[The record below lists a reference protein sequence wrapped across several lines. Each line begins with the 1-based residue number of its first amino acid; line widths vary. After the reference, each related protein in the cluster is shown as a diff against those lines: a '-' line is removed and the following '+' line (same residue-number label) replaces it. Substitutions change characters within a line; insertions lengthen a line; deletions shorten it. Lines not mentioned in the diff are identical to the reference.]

1 VEEEK
6 YVTLIEGLLLLP
18 VVAVAVN
25 SRGEGVMLLDHGH
38 VDRGCKAA
46 VCLMNLLRIKPSNSV
61 AVGVVIFSGEFNYK
75 IQQLNVVAL
84 HVYREYMHNPYPACC
99 H

>member
-6 YVTLIEGLLLLP
+6 DATLIEGLLPGP

-25 SRGEGVMLLDHGH
+25 SRGEGVVLLDHGH
-38 VDRGCKAA
+38 MDRGCKAA
-46 VCLMNLLRIKPSNSV
+46 VCLVNLLRIKPSNSV
-61 AVGVVIFSGEFNYK
+61 AVGVVIFGEFNYK
-75 IQQLNVVAL
+75 IQQLSLIAF
-84 HVYREYMHNPYPACC
+84 HVYRCEHMHNPYPTRC